1 MSWLP
6 LVRMQ
11 WYDVAVSAHRL
22 FKGGTFSAFN
32 SRSANAVQR
41 I

>member
-1 MSWLP
+1 
-6 LVRMQ
+6 MQ
-11 WYDVAVSAHRL
+11 WYDGRVSARRPVVLL
-22 FKGGTFSAFN
+22 FLALPGAAFLSAFN

>member
-1 MSWLP
+1 MVL
-6 LVRMQ
+6 MQ
-11 WYDVAVSAHRL
+11 WYDGAVSARRL
-22 FKGGTFSAFN
+22 VVVSRAAFLSAFN